1 MASVANP
8 LSRKRAV
15 PSNASGNASR
25 RQPAAED
32 AAARPLKRSRPSN
45 SGVAASAATVPS
57 KSRSSAAALLRGPNP
72 SVARN
77 RIGGQAAAPAAAR
90 PSLHDVTP
98 SQIQNKPPPRRR
110 SGQTKTNTRRT
121 AAPVQAG
128 GRSGATQ
135 RRQQQQESSPDEQPV
150 SRSRSRRRTGD
161 GKDNDGDEAG
171 DSETNDDDEDED
183 EGPPSPEKPYPHV
196 APFTRR
202 VRQSTIETKWSPLGR
217 GSIKALTSILQLAHR
232 PVLQRLTSSSS
243 SQRAAPTEAAL
254 RLITKR
260 ILDKVRGVEARG
272 VAPLPFPPASLP
284 TRTQR
289 GRPRGGRAEQDG
301 GRETELNF
309 ESVLDAKQTLE
320 RQLDPVLHAVDLL
333 GAEARRM
340 EAELEADYEAL
351 RLLEAEAR
359 ARARESR
366 GLLKKAH
373 VLAPEGVAATT
384 TTTTTTTAGGGAVL
398 EDVSIK
404 FDKTDG
410 AAAVAATNPFQNVED
425 AEVKDMIAAL
435 GGHVDRLQANVEQ
448 TAGIG
453 DQIRRTRASLQAV
466 LAAKLGAQTYEHVVL
481 GR

>member
-260 ILDKVRGVEARG
+260 ILDK
-272 VAPLPFPPASLP
+272 
-284 TRTQR
+284 
-289 GRPRGGRAEQDG
+289 DG